1 MIMSMAKKKIL
12 FVEDNRDNA
21 LLISEELELGE
32 LGGEVVIMKDGQ
44 EAMDYFNKAD
54 EVRCSIIMSQ
64 VGLVLLDLD
73 LPKIDGWR
81 VLKFLK
87 KSPKYRSIPVIILT
101 TSSDRKAIDQAFRS
115 GANGFQS
122 KDIFFEDRYLKKLE
136 RFKELLK
143 FTLTHDSVDKE

>member
-1 MIMSMAKKKIL
+1 MAKKRIL

-21 LLISEELELGE
+21 LLISEELELGK
-32 LGGEVVIMKDGQ
+32 LGGEVVIIKDGQ

-54 EVRCSIIMSQ
+54 EVRCSMIMSQ

-87 KSPKYRSIPVIILT
+87 KTPKYRSIPVIILT
-101 TSSDRKAIDQAFRS
+101 TSSDQKAIDQAFRN

-143 FTLTHDSVDKE
+143 FTLTHDSIDKIK